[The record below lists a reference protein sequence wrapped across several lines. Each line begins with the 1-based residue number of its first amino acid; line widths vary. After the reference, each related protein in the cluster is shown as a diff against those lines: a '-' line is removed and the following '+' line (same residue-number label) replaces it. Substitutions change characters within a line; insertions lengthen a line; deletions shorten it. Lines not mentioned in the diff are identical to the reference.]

1 MKHSRIFCLLIILS
15 LAIFLS
21 ACSTRPTAMIQQ
33 AEEARTE
40 AAAEHAELFAPDDW
54 SAAESDWKAASEK
67 VDAKSYGEANTLLL
81 KAKTRYDKAK
91 SLAKGKRETA
101 EKDLAAAQT
110 TANIRLKKDLK
121 ENPAVQRLSAA
132 RKSALDGIVKE
143 IEDSISKV
151 TTLVQNGQYE
161 EARVLIGNT
170 QRRIWEVQQEY
181 FK

>member
-1 MKHSRIFCLLIILS
+1 MKNSRIFCILIILS
-15 LAIFLS
+15 LALFLS

-54 SAAESDWKAASEK
+54 STAESDWKAASEK
-67 VDAKSYGEANTLLL
+67 LDAGSYGEANTLLL

-91 SLAKGKRETA
+91 SLAKGKREVA
-101 EKDLAAAQT
+101 EKEIAGAQT
-110 TANIRLKKDLK
+110 TANIRLKKDLM

-143 IEDSISKV
+143 IEDSINKV
-151 TTLVQNGQYE
+151 TALVQNGQYE
-161 EARVLIGNT
+161 EARLLIGNT

-181 FK
+181 LK